1 MVDALLAHEADNLD
15 DLDATGRVTS
25 HCTDVAQLVEE
36 AIDVGRRDL
45 VAQRK
50 HARADE
56 ARAIEKPTFSVGHA
70 G

>member
-1 MVDALLAHEADNLD
+1 MMDALLTHEADNLD
-15 DLDATGRVTS
+15 DLDATSLIPS
-25 HCTDVAQLVEE
+25 HRTDVAQLVEE
-36 AIDVGRRDL
+36 AIDVCRRDL

-56 ARAIEKPTFSVGHA
+56 ARSIEQPTFSVGHA